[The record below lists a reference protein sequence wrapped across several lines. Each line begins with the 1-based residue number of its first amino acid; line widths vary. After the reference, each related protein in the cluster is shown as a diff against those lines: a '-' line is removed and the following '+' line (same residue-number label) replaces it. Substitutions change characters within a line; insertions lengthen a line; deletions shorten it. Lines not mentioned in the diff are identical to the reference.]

1 VSFKVVSN
9 KRLALGTFLSVLSTL
24 IVVSPFSS
32 NSFAA
37 NETSSGSFLS
47 AVKSAQPLKIE
58 AARKKYVAPNTTA
71 DLYAILIVKHF
82 TGTEYLKTLDKFG
95 NVSPTASDA
104 PGKLKKNKDG
114 SYTLD
119 STFNTIDGNY
129 KDFVLNKSKKITSFK
144 FQSTGTKFVSTSN
157 NLQRL
162 TINFVDD
169 GNEIKSGI
177 HWKLPSGYSF
187 VQVDYENK
195 FGGLKS
201 WSYARGYIRDASGVN
216 HNVSTGPIGCTN
228 SGGKTVIEATTSS
241 EAAIVKNT
249 TSTIVIPF
257 FKSCSGDNANEI
269 KVPFLVQ

>member
-1 VSFKVVSN
+1 MGLSN
-9 KRLALGTFLSVLSTL
+9 LSATS
-24 IVVSPFSS
+24 
-32 NSFAA
+32 A
-37 NETSSGSFLS
+37 NTNKGSVDSFLS
-47 AVKSAQPLKIE
+47 SIQSAQPSKIE
-58 AARKKYVAPNTTA
+58 AARKKFIAPNSSA

-95 NVSPTASDA
+95 NVSLTAHDA
-104 PGKLKKNKDG
+104 PGKLKKNKDA
-114 SYTLD
+114 SFTLD

-129 KDFVLNKSKKITSFK
+129 KDFVLNESKKITSFK
-144 FQSTGTKFVSTSN
+144 FQSTGTKFVSTRD

-201 WSYARGYIRDASGVN
+201 WSYAKGYIRDASGVN
-216 HNVSTGPIGCTN
+216 HNVVTGPIGCTN
-228 SGGKTVIEATTSS
+228 SGGKTVIEGTTSTT
-241 EAAIVKNT
+241 AAIVKNT
-249 TSTIVIPF
+249 TSTFVIPF
-257 FKSCSGDNANEI
+257 FKSCTGENANEI
-269 KVPFLVQ
+269 NVPFLVQ

>member
-1 VSFKVVSN
+1 MGLSN
-9 KRLALGTFLSVLSTL
+9 LSSTSANTNTGSVDAF
-24 IVVSPFSS
+24 ISS
-32 NSFAA
+32 I
-37 NETSSGSFLS
+37 
-47 AVKSAQPLKIE
+47 KSAQPSKIE
-58 AARKKYVAPNTTA
+58 AARKKFVAPNSSA
-71 DLYAILIVKHF
+71 DLFAILIVKHF
-82 TGTEYLKTLDKFG
+82 SGTQYLKTLDKFG
-95 NVSPTASDA
+95 NVSPTAPDA
-104 PGKLKKNKDG
+104 PGKLKKNKDA
-114 SYTLD
+114 SFTLD

-201 WSYARGYIRDASGVN
+201 WSYARGYIRDAAGVN
-216 HNVSTGPIGCTN
+216 HNVETAPIGCTN
-228 SGGKTVIEATTSS
+228 SGGKTVIEGTTSTA
-241 EAAIVKNT
+241 AAIVKNT
-249 TSTIVIPF
+249 TSTFVIPF
-257 FKSCSGDNANEI
+257 FKSCTGENANEI

>member
-1 VSFKVVSN
+1 MN
-9 KRLALGTFLSVLSTL
+9 QIKRSALVLSLFLLLNFT
-24 IVVSPFSS
+24 VSPAS
-32 NSFAA
+32 A
-37 NETSSGSFLS
+37 NESNVEGFMSV
-47 AVKSAQPLKIE
+47 VKSAQPLKID
-58 AARKKYVAPNTTA
+58 AARKKFIAPNSSA

-82 TGTEYLKTLDKFG
+82 SGTEYLKTLDKFG
-95 NVSPTASDA
+95 NVSPTAHDA

-114 SYTLD
+114 SFTLD

-144 FQSTGTKFVSTSN
+144 FQSNGTKFVSTRN

-216 HNVSTGPIGCTN
+216 HNVATAPIGCTN
-228 SGGKTVIEATTSS
+228 SGGKTVIEGTTSTT
-241 EAAIVKNT
+241 AAIVKNT
-249 TSTIVIPF
+249 TSTFVIPF
-257 FKSCSGDNANEI
+257 FKSCTGENANEI

>member
-1 VSFKVVSN
+1 VVLGMKLVSKFVAKILILSLMLLFSKSAAASATTN
-9 KRLALGTFLSVLSTL
+9 GAETFLSA
-24 IVVSPFSS
+24 I
-32 NSFAA
+32 
-37 NETSSGSFLS
+37 
-47 AVKSAQPLKIE
+47 KSAQPLKIDS
-58 AARKKYVAPNTTA
+58 ARKKFIAPNSSA
-71 DLYAILIVKHF
+71 DLYATLIVKHF

-95 NVSPTASDA
+95 NVSPTAPDA

-114 SYTLD
+114 SFSLD
-119 STFNTIDGNY
+119 STFDTIDGNY
-129 KDFVLNKSKKITSFK
+129 KDFVFNKSKKITSFK
-144 FQSTGTKFVSTSN
+144 FQSTGTKFVSTRN

-216 HNVSTGPIGCTN
+216 HNVVTAPIGCTN
-228 SGGKTVIEATTSS
+228 SGGKTVIEGTTSTT
-241 EAAIVKNT
+241 AAIVKNT
-249 TSTIVIPF
+249 TSTFVIPF
-257 FKSCSGDNANEI
+257 FKSCTGENANEI

>member
-1 VSFKVVSN
+1 MNHFLRKVTAVWSISFFFF
-9 KRLALGTFLSVLSTL
+9 LGFLGPVNASSTTN
-24 IVVSPFSS
+24 
-32 NSFAA
+32 NSDAFMTAI
-37 NETSSGSFLS
+37 
-47 AVKSAQPLKIE
+47 KSAQPLKIE
-58 AARKKYVAPNTTA
+58 AARKKFIAPNSSA
-71 DLYAILIVKHF
+71 DLYASLIVKHF

-114 SYTLD
+114 SFTLD

-144 FQSTGTKFVSTSN
+144 FQSSGTMFVSTRD

-177 HWKLPSGYSF
+177 HWKLPSGFSF

-201 WSYARGYIRDASGVN
+201 WSYAKGYIRDASGVN
-216 HNVSTGPIGCTN
+216 HNVVTAPIGCTN
-228 SGGKTVIEATTSS
+228 SGGKSVIEGTTSS
-241 EAAIVKNT
+241 TAAIVKNT
-249 TSTIVIPF
+249 TSTFVIPF
-257 FKSCSGDNANEI
+257 FKSCTGENANEI

>member
-1 VSFKVVSN
+1 MNKIIELKTLKVC
-9 KRLALGTFLSVLSTL
+9 AL
-24 IVVSPFSS
+24 IVIFSLTNLTFSS
-32 NSFAA
+32 ASTNPEGA
-37 NETSSGSFLS
+37 ESFLNS
-47 AVKSAQPLKIE
+47 VKSAQPLKID
-58 AARKKYVAPNTTA
+58 AARKKFIAPNSSA
-71 DLYAILIVKHF
+71 DLFALMVVKHF
-82 TGTEYLKTLDKFG
+82 SGTEYLKTNDKFG
-95 NVSPTASDA
+95 NVSPTAHDA

-114 SYTLD
+114 SFTLD

-144 FQSTGTKFVSTSN
+144 FQSTGTKFVSTMN

-177 HWKLPSGYSF
+177 HWKLPSGHSF

-216 HNVSTGPIGCTN
+216 HNVVTAPIGCTN
-228 SGGKTVIEATTSS
+228 SGGKTVIEGTTSTT
-241 EAAIVKNT
+241 AAIVKNT
-249 TSTIVIPF
+249 TSTFVIPF
-257 FKSCSGDNANEI
+257 FKSCTGDNANEI